1 MLLKYVLQD
10 IGKADESCIF
20 PSIWI
25 NFSHH
30 QNDCIM
36 KQLML
41 FLLIAPNFLA
51 VDANL
56 AGISKALGDGDATA
70 LGSYFD
76 QSVEVAI
83 LEKEDFYDK
92 AQAIEQVR
100 AFFRTHPP
108 KSFNQIHKGSSQ
120 SSDSQYCI
128 GDLITSDTK
137 YRVYIYMK
145 NIGGKTLI
153 QELRFNKE

>member
-1 MLLKYVLQD
+1 
-10 IGKADESCIF
+10 
-20 PSIWI
+20 
-25 NFSHH
+25 
-30 QNDCIM
+30 M

-41 FLLIAPNFLA
+41 FLLIAPTLLPVNE
-51 VDANL
+51 ANL

-76 QSVEVAI
+76 ESVEVAI
-83 LEKEDFYDK
+83 LEQEDFYNK
-92 AQAIEQVR
+92 AQAIEKIR
-100 AFFRTHPP
+100 AFFQQHAP

-128 GDLITSDTK
+128 GDLVTNDAK
-137 YRVYIYMK
+137 FRVYIYMK
-145 NIGGKTLI
+145 NVGGKTLI

>member
-1 MLLKYVLQD
+1 
-10 IGKADESCIF
+10 
-20 PSIWI
+20 
-25 NFSHH
+25 
-30 QNDCIM
+30 M

-41 FLLIAPNFLA
+41 FLLVAPIFLT

-70 LGSYFD
+70 LGNYFD
-76 QSVEVAI
+76 NSVEVAI
-83 LEKEDFYDK
+83 LEQEDFYNK
-92 AQAIEQVR
+92 AQAIEKVR
-100 AFFRTHPP
+100 AFFKAHQP

-128 GDLITSDTK
+128 GDLVTADAK

-145 NIGGKTLI
+145 NVGGKTLI
-153 QELRFNKE
+153 QELRFNKEGGA